1 MQVTKLDQLF
11 SLRDHTVL
19 VTGAA
24 GLLGAHFCEVVASA
38 GADVIAI
45 DTNGEGLRDLSN
57 KLNADDHNCLAVECD
72 ISDPEA
78 ISGLEKKI
86 KSPNGDS
93 SIDLIN
99 CAAVNP
105 KRGSIGGDLSGDDR
119 FPSYPLELWEK
130 SINVNLTGTFLAT
143 QMVCR
148 IIESGKVDRGSIV
161 NISST
166 YALNGPD
173 QRIYEDERGEISYKP
188 LDYSAT
194 KAGVLGFTRA
204 LAAYYRNSNV
214 RVNSLTP
221 GGVYNG
227 HSEKFVVEYSAKTI
241 LNRMALPEDYAGAI
255 IFLCSDASSYMTGA
269 NLVVDGGWTIF

>member
-1 MQVTKLDQLF
+1 MTILDQLF

-24 GLLGAHFCEVVASA
+24 GLLGAQFCETAASA

-45 DTNGEGLRDLSN
+45 DTDGKGLKEISD
-57 KLNADDHNCLAVECD
+57 KLKAQDCNCLAIECD
-72 ISDPEA
+72 VSDPEE
-78 ISGLEKKI
+78 ISVLEKQI
-86 KSPNGDS
+86 DPPADGS
-93 SIDLIN
+93 SLDLIN

-105 KRGSIGGDLSGDDR
+105 QRGSIEGDLEKHDGFS
-119 FPSYPLELWEK
+119 SYPLELWEK
-130 SINVNLTGTFLAT
+130 SIKVNLTGTFLAA
-143 QMVCR
+143 QMACR
-148 IIESGKVDRGSIV
+148 IIESSGVGRGSIV

-173 QRIYEDERGEISYKP
+173 QRIYEDEKGQISFKP
-188 LDYSAT
+188 LDYPTT
-194 KAGVLGFTRA
+194 KAGVLGFTKA
-204 LAAYYRNSNV
+204 LAAYYRDSNV

-227 HSEKFVVEYSAKTI
+227 HSKKFVAKYSAKTI

-255 IFLCSDASSYMTGA
+255 IFLCSDASGYMTGA
-269 NLVVDGGWTIF
+269 NLVVDGGWTSF